1 MTKSGNFPR
10 DARTKRPRAHF
21 RLAIESVCHTFRMR
35 SYWDFILASIALGE
49 VIAIMDN
56 DKIDEVN
63 LSAARERGRKNADES
78 LVSLIPATTN
88 IAPNPVQVSIDSQS
102 SVYQVG
108 HLEIHLIYVVELFY
122 FKAYNLLLAKPAKEV
137 TELHA
142 LVAASLASRTTI
154 AAIVKD
160 IQAQFAQQGRSQNIA
175 ADEYREAMIH
185 KFLNIEIERGP
196 TRTGAKDKEMPAL
209 VSDEEFGVEN
219 EQPSVEIAV
228 ESTSEFQASDTAEII
243 ATDRL
248 EAIFGMLKTLVTTIA
263 EVSESGMEF
272 GMIMEAVE
280 E

>member
-1 MTKSGNFPR
+1 
-10 DARTKRPRAHF
+10 
-21 RLAIESVCHTFRMR
+21 
-35 SYWDFILASIALGE
+35 
-49 VIAIMDN
+49 MDN

-88 IAPNPVQVSIDSQS
+88 IALNPVQVSIDSQS
-102 SVYQVG
+102 SVYQ
-108 HLEIHLIYVVELFY
+108 
-122 FKAYNLLLAKPAKEV
+122 AYNLLLAKPAKEV

-185 KFLNIEIERGP
+185 KFLNIEIERTP

-228 ESTSEFQASDTAEII
+228 ESTSEFLASDTAEII

-248 EAIFGMLKTLVTTIA
+248 EAIFGMVRIDIGTNPDEVDAVDTPSSPELKTPVTTT